1 MGNSAARDCNII
13 AIMCCAGTD
22 ELSEGARNRASQYID
37 GKREKYSIPTMEI
50 RQSFVEVPMVR
61 LQAVSNH
68 THGLSA
74 ADRSSGSIMIGNI
87 AGACGK
93 KPVYFQGSS
102 ADVRNGRMI
111 SRDYHWVKDINAPA
125 SSYAPHDEDLVAM
138 VDVDYYVD
146 MNEFLLRNFRP
157 IVLYT
162 FQPQTLGCAEGEF
175 SFCFD
180 DQGRVRYDVSGGS
193 GYAHHVW
200 HYIGDSVKVTKK
212 FLGFTYECSTFA
224 LEKRAMGPHHQLV
237 LFAPI
242 ARFKGISAW
251 VADKLLAGDDLKR
264 LDPRVGNGF
273 TRMQVQSTEG
283 LFVQTGKINNHAF
296 ANVPK
301 HVDDEIASVARVS
314 KTFTISMVK
323 QRLNDTNAPGTTLL
337 HEYHLLKSVLWGP
350 KVAVVDP
357 YVRSYQFIEKLSDL
371 DEDSKPSMVS
381 FMNPIVDA
389 AYCPLLGVNNER
401 RGVLKRITELQ
412 KKPLEPTPFLL
423 QCMEEF
429 VDLLAEGLGGK
440 RLFPVE
446 ISEVYLRQSKPT
458 QQRIL
463 ESAEYEG
470 ATTES
475 KTFGKREAYQ
485 TLNDMRI
492 ISQINGVD
500 KRDYSTFMYALGD
513 YLKDMPWYASGKSNV
528 EIADRIAELC
538 EKAKSHVSNTDFAR
552 LDGTINA
559 LLRLLE
565 RMVMVKL
572 FHQQYQEE
580 MLRTMKT
587 QRNLRG
593 RTTNGVKYVTLD
605 TRLSGSPETSPF
617 NSMENAFVAFL
628 AGRLDRKT
636 PREAWEG
643 LGMYL
648 GDDGVTADTTRKSYE
663 KAAAMVGLVLTAETV
678 KRGEMG
684 VSFLSRRYGPDVWF
698 GDNNSCCS
706 ISRTVS
712 KFHVTVHMPSSVRA
726 VDKLSDK
733 SYALWINDS
742 QTPIIGALVAK
753 VVSITG
759 INYKSIKNLSH
770 AWNVN
775 PTGAY
780 PNVKADWMYDLARA
794 ELPNYDIDAFDA
806 WISKV
811 KNLYA
816 VLDIPEFNVVTPPKA
831 KAGIIEMDGDILV
844 VPGPRAEPAPSV
856 EPAQPKSSTRRKR
869 RSRGSP
875 NKTQASAP
883 NSAEAV
889 PQTDKKTLGKGK
901 TRDSTTSKG
910 PTTTDVPPN

>member
-1 MGNSAARDCNII
+1 M
-13 AIMCCAGTD
+13 
-22 ELSEGARNRASQYID
+22 SEETRNRASQYID
-37 GKREKYSIPTMEI
+37 ENREKYSIPTMEI
-50 RQSFVEVPMVR
+50 RQSFVQVPIVR
-61 LQAVSNH
+61 LHAVSNH
-68 THGLSA
+68 THGESA

-93 KPVYFQGSS
+93 NPVYFQGSS
-102 ADVRNGRMI
+102 ADARNGRMI

-125 SSYAPHDEDLVAM
+125 SSYSPSKEDLVAM
-138 VDVDYYVD
+138 VDVDYYVN

-157 IVLYT
+157 VVLYT
-162 FQPQTLGCAEGEF
+162 FQPQSLGCAEGEF

-180 DQGRVRYDVSGGS
+180 DQGRVKYDVSGGS

-200 HYIGDSVKVTKK
+200 HYVGDSIKVTRK
-212 FLGFTYECSTFA
+212 FLGFTYECLTFA

-237 LFAPI
+237 LLAPM
-242 ARFKGISAW
+242 ARFKGLGAW
-251 VADKLLAGDDLKR
+251 VADKLLAGEDLKR

-273 TRMQVQSTEG
+273 MRMQVQTTKG

-323 QRLNDTNAPGTTLL
+323 QRLNNTDAPGTTLL
-337 HEYHLLKSVLWGP
+337 HEYHLSKSVLWGP

-357 YVRSYQFIEKLSDL
+357 YVRSYQFVEKLSDL

-429 VDLLAEGLGGK
+429 VGLLAEGLGSK

-446 ISEVYLRQSKPT
+446 IEEVYRRQSRPT

-470 ATTES
+470 PTTES

-513 YLKDMPWYASGKSNV
+513 YLKDMPWYASGKSNA
-528 EIADRIAELC
+528 EIADRVALVC
-538 EKAKSHVSNTDFAR
+538 EKAKSHASNSDYAR
-552 LDGTINA
+552 LDGTINQ

-565 RMVMVKL
+565 RMVMVRL
-572 FHQQYQEE
+572 FHQQCHEE
-580 MLRTMKT
+580 MLSKMKT
-587 QRNLRG
+587 QSNLRG

-617 NSMENAFVAFL
+617 NSTDNAFVGYL

-636 PREAWEG
+636 PNEAWEG
-643 LGMYL
+643 LGVYL
-648 GDDGVTADTTRKSYE
+648 GDDGVTADVSRKSYE
-663 KAAAMVGLVLTAETV
+663 KAAAMVGLVLTVETV

-712 KFHVTVHMPSSVRA
+712 KFHVTVHMPSNVRS
-726 VDKLSDK
+726 VDKLADK

-742 QTPIIGALVAK
+742 QTPIIGALVSK
-753 VVSITG
+753 VVAITG
-759 INYKSIKNLSH
+759 INYKSFKNLNN
-770 AWNVN
+770 AWNVDPN
-775 PTGAY
+775 GSY
-780 PNVKADWMYDLARA
+780 PNTKADWMFDLARA
-794 ELPNYDIDAFDA
+794 ELPSYDIDAFDS

-811 KNLYA
+811 KTLYA
-816 VLDIPEFNVVTPPKA
+816 VLDIQEFNVTTPPKA
-831 KAGIIEMDGDILV
+831 KPGIIEMDGDILV
-844 VPGPRAEPAPSV
+844 VPGPRADPAPSV
-856 EPAQPKSSTRRKR
+856 EPTLIVMKRKR
-869 RSRGSP
+869 RSKRSSD
-875 NKTQASAP
+875 KTQASVP
-883 NSAEAV
+883 KSAEAV
-889 PQTDKKTLGKGK
+889 PQTDAKTPGKGK
-901 TRDSTTSKG
+901 TRDGDTSKSTATKAG
-910 PTTTDVPPN
+910 KLRLT

>member
-1 MGNSAARDCNII
+1 
-13 AIMCCAGTD
+13 
-22 ELSEGARNRASQYID
+22 
-37 GKREKYSIPTMEI
+37 MEI

-61 LQAVSNH
+61 LLAVSNH
-68 THGLSA
+68 THGVSA

-93 KPVYFQGSS
+93 NPLYFQGSS
-102 ADVRNGRMI
+102 ADARNGRTI

-125 SSYAPHDEDLVAM
+125 STYKPGKEDLAAM

-146 MNEFLLRNFRP
+146 MNEFLTKNFRP
-157 IVLYT
+157 VVLYT
-162 FQPQTLGCAEGEF
+162 FQPQSLGCAEGEF

-180 DQGRVRYDVSGGS
+180 DQGRVKYDVSGGS

-200 HYIGDSVKVTKK
+200 HYVGDSIKVTKK
-212 FLGFTYECSTFA
+212 FLGIAYECSTFA

-237 LFAPI
+237 LLAPI
-242 ARFKGISAW
+242 AKFRGICAW
-251 VADKLLAGDDLKR
+251 VADKLLAGTDLKR

-273 TRMQVQSTEG
+273 TRMQVQTREG

-337 HEYHLLKSVLWGP
+337 HEYHLLKSVCWGP

-357 YVRSYQFIEKLSDL
+357 YVRSYQFIEKLSEL

-389 AYCPLLGVNNER
+389 AYCPLLGVNNEK

-412 KKPLEPTPFLL
+412 KKPLDPTPFLL

-429 VDLLAEGLGGK
+429 VGLLAKGLGK
-440 RLFPVE
+440 ERLFPVE
-446 ISEVYLRQSKPT
+446 IDEVYLRQSRPT

-485 TLNDMRI
+485 SLNDMRI

-513 YLKDMPWYASGKSNV
+513 YLKDMPWYASGKSNAK
-528 EIADRIAELC
+528 IATYVASVC
-538 EKAKSHVSNTDFAR
+538 ENAKRHVSNTDFSR
-552 LDGTINA
+552 MDGTINA
-559 LLRLLE
+559 VLRLFE
-565 RMVMVKL
+565 RMVMVRL
-572 FHQQYQEE
+572 FRQECHEE
-580 MLRTMKT
+580 MLKKMKT
-587 QRNLRG
+587 QQNLRG
-593 RTTNGVKYVTLD
+593 RTTNGVKYSTLD

-617 NSMENAFVAFL
+617 NSLDNAFVAYL
-628 AGRLDRKT
+628 AGRLDRNT
-636 PREAWEG
+636 PTESWKG
-643 LGMYL
+643 LGVYL
-648 GDDGVTADTTRKSYE
+648 GDDGVTADVTRKSYE

-678 KRGEMG
+678 KRGEIG
-684 VSFLSRRYGPDVWF
+684 VTFLSRRYGPDVWF
-698 GDNNSCCS
+698 GDSNSCCS

-712 KFHVTVHMPSSVRA
+712 KFHVTVHMPSSVKP
-726 VDKLSDK
+726 VDKLADK

-742 QTPIIGALVAK
+742 QTPIIGALVSK
-753 VVSITG
+753 VVAITG
-759 INYKSIKNLSH
+759 ITFKSFKNLNNT
-770 AWNVN
+770 WNVD
-775 PTGAY
+775 PDGAY
-780 PNVKADWMYDLARA
+780 PNTKADWMYDMVEA
-794 ELPNYDIDAFDA
+794 EMPNYDIDAFES

-811 KNLYA
+811 KTLYA
-816 VLDIPEFNVVTPPKA
+816 VIDIPEFDVTKPPKA

-844 VPGPRAEPAPSV
+844 VPGPSADPAPSV
-856 EPAQPKSSTRRKR
+856 ETTSVTSTTKRRKR
-869 RSRGSP
+869 RSRRSSD
-875 NKTQASAP
+875 KTQASVP
-883 NSAEAV
+883 KSAEAV
-889 PQTDKKTLGKGK
+889 PRKDKKTPGKGK
-901 TRDSTTSKG
+901 TRDGPTSTGSTTKED
-910 PTTTDVPPN
+910 TNK